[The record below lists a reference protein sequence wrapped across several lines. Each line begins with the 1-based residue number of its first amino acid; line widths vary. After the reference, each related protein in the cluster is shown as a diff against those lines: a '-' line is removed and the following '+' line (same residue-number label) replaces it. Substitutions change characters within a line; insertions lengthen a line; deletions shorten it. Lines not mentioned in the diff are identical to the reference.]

1 MKLKYI
7 ILSTVLAFSSVSRAD
22 WWQNVIDYGL
32 PCLVGIGLGSS
43 LGDSNKNKTAIGASV
58 CGAVTMSTFL
68 NQRREK
74 MDIMDEDFKKFV
86 KLMNERV
93 DEKTVSME
101 KKQQEDLVE
110 LKNLMKEVIAERM
123 IKLESDTKSNVEKYL
138 KDAEFMKNVEAKLTK
153 EIKESVITEA
163 KMTKKEIVD
172 KCIDEALNQL
182 VKKRY
187 GNTKDEILEEP
198 QK

>member
-1 MKLKYI
+1 MKMKYI
-7 ILSTVLAFSSVSRAD
+7 ILSTILAFSSVSRAD
-22 WWQNVIDYGL
+22 FWQNVIDYGL
-32 PCLVGIGLGSS
+32 PCIVGIGLGAG
-43 LGDSNKNKTAIGASV
+43 LGDSNKDKTAIGASV

-74 MDIMDEDFKKFV
+74 LNVMDEDFKKFV

-93 DEKTVSME
+93 DEKTIAME
-101 KKQQEDLVE
+101 KKQQEELVE
-110 LKNLMKEVIAERM
+110 LKDLMKEVIAERM
-123 IKLESDTKSNVEKYL
+123 VKLESDTKSNVEKYL

-153 EIKESVITEA
+153 EIKESVTNES
-163 KMTKKEIVD
+163 KLNKKEIVD

-187 GNTKDEILEEP
+187 GNTKDEILEEE